1 MKRLNHLLPALPL
14 LLLLWL
20 LPCSCVDEESA
31 LGVNLVDGNTLYNG
45 QQTTLYASR
54 ALSVRDDSLMTTGYN
69 NYNAYGIIGNYHDA
83 TFGSVSATLYT
94 QIALPDNS
102 SSINLETNI
111 IDSVVLSLV
120 KNQVYPDTSATYNFH
135 FEVMQLAE
143 ALVSDSNLY
152 YSTHT
157 LPVNSA
163 ARYFD
168 DDVTVA
174 PTDTI
179 VRLKLDNSIQQ
190 ILNQT
195 ASAEEFI
202 ESTKGL
208 RIRITDAADEGMFSI
223 NFLASNTCLT
233 VYHHYPGD
241 TTSDVYT
248 FLLGNGATR
257 FTHFEHDY
265 TGSITGGTDSLDGSN
280 TLYLEPL
287 AGYSIYLSF
296 DSMLHDF
303 ALAHPTA
310 TVHHAELLL
319 PLAAGADAIRPNQ
332 LLAREATGNQN
343 YVDDLNDLYTLA
355 GFDGK
360 YDESRGCYRLRI
372 TQHVQGLLR
381 KGHDDGLLV
390 VINARQSTAA
400 RTKINGP
407 SASDPVRIEIVY
419 SE

>member
-1 MKRLNHLLPALPL
+1 MKRLNHLLPALPV

-20 LPCSCVDEESA
+20 LPCSCVDEEST

-45 QQTTLYASR
+45 HTATFYANR

-120 KNQVYPDTSATYNFH
+120 KDQVYPDTTTTYTFH

-143 ALVSDSNLY
+143 ALVSDSDLY
-152 YSTHT
+152 YSNHV
-157 LPVNSA
+157 LPVNNQA
-163 ARYFD
+163 LYFD
-168 DDVTVA
+168 DNITVS
-174 PTDTI
+174 PSDTI
-179 VRLKLDNSIQQ
+179 VYLKLDNSIQQ

-195 ASAEEFI
+195 ATAEEFI

-208 RIRITDAADEGMFSI
+208 RIRITDAGDEGMFSI

-257 FTHFEHDY
+257 FTHFEHNY
-265 TGSITGGTDSLDGSN
+265 TGSITGGADSLDGS
-280 TLYLEPL
+280 TSLYLEPL
-287 AGYSIYLSF
+287 AGYSVFLSF
-296 DSMLHDF
+296 DSMLRDF
-303 ALAHPTA
+303 VTDHPTA
-310 TVHHAELLL
+310 TIHQAELLL
-319 PLAAGADAIRPNQ
+319 PLSPAADAIRPNQ
-332 LLAREATGNQN
+332 LLARKATGNQP
-343 YVDDLNDLYTLA
+343 YIDDLIDLYTLA

-381 KGHDDGLLV
+381 QGHDDGMLV

-400 RTKINGP
+400 RTVVNGP
-407 SASDPVRIEIVY
+407 STSNPVRIEIVY